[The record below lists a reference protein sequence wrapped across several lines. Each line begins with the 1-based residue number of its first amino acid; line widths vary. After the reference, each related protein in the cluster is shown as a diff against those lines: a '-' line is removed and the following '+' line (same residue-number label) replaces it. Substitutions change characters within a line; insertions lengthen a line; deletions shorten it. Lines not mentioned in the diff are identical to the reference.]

1 MSILTI
7 PAIVIISYLVT
18 EVFKLF
24 VKKKYLPIISWL
36 TGAILG
42 VITYFIAP
50 NLIFKEDIITAIAV
64 GIVSGLAATGSDQAI
79 KKLLKKGEKNYE

>member
-18 EVFKLF
+18 EFFKLF
-24 VKKKYLPIISWL
+24 VKKKYLPAISGI

-79 KKLLKKGEKNYE
+79 KKLLKKGDKNYE

>member
-24 VKKKYLPIISWL
+24 VKKKYLPIISGL

>member
-1 MSILTI
+1 MSILAI

-24 VKKKYLPIISWL
+24 VKKKYLPTISGI

-79 KKLLKKGEKNYE
+79 KKLLCKGEKNYE

>member
-24 VKKKYLPIISWL
+24 VKKKYLPAISGI

-64 GIVSGLAATGSDQAI
+64 GIVSGLAATGSDQVI
-79 KKLLKKGEKNYE
+79 KKLLSKGEK

>member
-24 VKKKYLPIISWL
+24 VKKKYLPIISGL

-42 VITYFIAP
+42 GITYFIAP

-79 KKLLKKGEKNYE
+79 KKLLSKAYR

>member
-24 VKKKYLPIISWL
+24 VKKKYLPAISGI

-79 KKLLKKGEKNYE
+79 KKLLKKGEK

>member
-24 VKKKYLPIISWL
+24 VKKKYLPIISGL

-79 KKLLKKGEKNYE
+79 KKLLKKGEK

>member
-24 VKKKYLPIISWL
+24 VKKKYLPAISGL

-64 GIVSGLAATGSDQAI
+64 GIVSGLAATGSDQVI
-79 KKLLKKGEKNYE
+79 KKLLKKGEK

>member
-24 VKKKYLPIISWL
+24 VKKKYLPIISGL

-64 GIVSGLAATGSDQAI
+64 GIVSGLAATGSDQVI
-79 KKLLKKGEKNYE
+79 KKLLKKGEK